1 MENAAVE
8 RDWQITIV
16 EGGNLSNN
24 NNQIQKVKSHSCL
37 KLQLAIRLRI
47 LQVYIYNPQIINLMI
62 IFLLLDSEILYLN
75 LKFVSIYAFC
85 V

>member
-47 LQVYIYNPQIINLMI
+47 LQVYIYNPKL
-62 IFLLLDSEILYLN
+62 
-75 LKFVSIYAFC
+75 
-85 V
+85 